1 MADTMADTTEKSNGE
16 FLGKFDDGETVDSTN
31 FKKTSKGMNQEEDE
45 KGVTLFDIFNRI
57 VTAIF
62 SSDNGPLIQRIR
74 GSVSENVPLIHQAS
88 KNTARNV
95 YSWTRKGSPLRALLV
110 VSVGTIALLALTG
123 LLVFMVFFVAAT
135 VNAIVISLLM
145 SLAAAGGFLAL
156 FFTCLTAIYIGALS
170 AAVFVISTTTIIAIF
185 AVIVATGWIGF
196 FWTIWLATTK
206 TASLAKRSLNAT
218 GSAISA
224 YSSPRHVQHN
234 HDA

>member
-1 MADTMADTTEKSNGE
+1 
-16 FLGKFDDGETVDSTN
+16 
-31 FKKTSKGMNQEEDE
+31 MNQEEDE

-123 LLVFMVFFVAAT
+123 LLVFMVFFVAAAAPT
-135 VNAIVISLLM
+135 PLISH
-145 SLAAAGGFLAL
+145 
-156 FFTCLTAIYIGALS
+156 
-170 AAVFVISTTTIIAIF
+170 
-185 AVIVATGWIGF
+185 GWIGF
-196 FWTIWLATTK
+196 FWTIWLSNNEGSK
-206 TASLAKRSLNAT
+206 SCQRSLSRQGQQYQLILPPDMFST
-218 GSAISA
+218 TMMPDEYSYSQEKKA
-224 YSSPRHVQHN
+224 YFYRIILNQLSLVFLSP
-234 HDA
+234 